1 MSFKNSKLDL
11 FSSQVWV
18 GIVLVNI
25 ITGLMVDTFSSIRE
39 DEQWRRKCLANE
51 CFVCGVQRHAY
62 EDYGLS
68 SQVRLKL
75 DFLSTRLSYL
85 VSRKYVSVF
94 LLSFSLSLSKDSS
107 FEEHL
112 EMDHNLW
119 MYIYYIAYL
128 RKKDPTAE
136 SGIESFVRQQVS
148 SQWTNGVFGC

>member
-1 MSFKNSKLDL
+1 MIPSTRL
-11 FSSQVWV
+11 FIQVWV

-39 DEQWRRKCLANE
+39 EEEWRRKCLANE

-68 SQVRLKL
+68 TQVLGSPLTFLACDSDSPLILYLSQ
-75 DFLSTRLSYL
+75 
-85 VSRKYVSVF
+85 
-94 LLSFSLSLSKDSS
+94 DSS

-112 EMDHNLW
+112 EDDHNLW

-128 RKKDPTAE
+128 RKKDPTDE

-148 SQWTNGVFGC
+148 NCHEYY